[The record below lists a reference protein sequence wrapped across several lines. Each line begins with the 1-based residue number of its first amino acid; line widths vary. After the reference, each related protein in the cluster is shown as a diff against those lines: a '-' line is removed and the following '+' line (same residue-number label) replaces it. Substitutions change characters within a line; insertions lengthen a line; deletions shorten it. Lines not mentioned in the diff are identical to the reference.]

1 MTFLPE
7 AYTKIT
13 SVAEFQHSIV
23 AGGFVRD
30 SVMGGPIK
38 DLDVFIPC
46 NDQADFMRKIQ
57 VLRDAGVI
65 QISDEPLTDQ
75 YDFNIEFVGK
85 FDAKDGDLDIDLCGV
100 RHYGCANSFPSKV
113 LDTFHYDI
121 DQGYSTGAYPIVTTN
136 QQRDINSRTATLARI
151 GHPNTILSSA
161 RKFDRL
167 KEKYPDLTFNC
178 ALRIESRYE
187 GGGIFGQWAEAIPYN

>member
-1 MTFLPE
+1 MSFLPE
-7 AYTKIT
+7 AYTKII
-13 SVAEFQHSIV
+13 SVPEFQRSIV

-65 QISDEPLTDQ
+65 QVSDEPLTDL

-100 RHYGCANSFPSKV
+100 RHHGCANSFPSKV

-121 DQGYSTGAYPIVTTN
+121 DQGYSTGAYPIVTVN
-136 QQRDINSRTATLARI
+136 QQRDINNRTATLSRI
-151 GHPNTILSSA
+151 SHPNTILHSV

-178 ALRIESRYE
+178 ELVIAPRRE
-187 GGGIFGQWAEAIPYN
+187 GGIFGRAVAF